1 MFEPAMLCEPLLASG
16 VIDDMTWNQM
26 LLRYDPRSKLLS
38 ASVNGVSLGEFLLDM
53 PAPRYAGFEGVGI
66 LDNFVIRN
74 AP

>member
-1 MFEPAMLCEPLLASG
+1 MVHAPTTRRSRTAERQREWRRRWAS
-16 VIDDMTWNQM
+16 
-26 LLRYDPRSKLLS
+26 S
-38 ASVNGVSLGEFLLDM
+38 LLDM